1 MTTARDAALREKAA
15 IRETLLRYAAGI
27 DRRDWDLM
35 LSCFTDD
42 VAANFQGIDLG
53 RGKDKI
59 LAYITQ
65 LAAGFTIHSSIHLL
79 ANMYVELHGDDRA
92 SAVTYGIGYL
102 VFDAGEGPRL
112 RTRHLHYVDELVLTS
127 EGEWLIAQRTLT
139 NEWERFTPVDPL

>member
-1 MTTARDAALREKAA
+1 MTPTRDAELLEKAA

-27 DRRDWDLM
+27 DRRDWNLM
-35 LSCFTDD
+35 LSCFTED
-42 VAANFQGIDLG
+42 VAANFQGNDLG

-65 LAAGFTIHSSIHLL
+65 LAAGFTIHSSIHML
-79 ANMYVELHGDDRA
+79 ANMYVELRGDRA
-92 SAVTYGIGYL
+92 TAVTYGIGYL

-112 RTRHLHYVDELVLTS
+112 RTRHLHYVDELVRTAD
-127 EGEWLIAQRTLT
+127 GAWLIAQRTLT